1 MPTAGSLILC
11 VDDEPA
17 VLEGLKLTLRKYFD
31 VATATSGLEGLAV
44 LKQKGGAAVVISD
57 MRMPG
62 MDGATFLAKV
72 RTFWPDSTRV
82 ALTGASGRDDAAA
95 AINEGQIF
103 RFMTKPCVP
112 DKLIAA
118 VEAAVRHHQIVTTEK
133 ALLQQTVLG
142 CIRAL
147 VDVLAIVNPVA
158 FGRGSRIR
166 RLALDLAAAAGLPPS
181 WELEAAA
188 LLSQL
193 GYVSLPIELVEK
205 AASGGAL
212 NADEKLLLG
221 EVPKLTHNLIARIP
235 RLENVGTIL
244 SQAMRAA
251 SGKEPPDAHFT
262 ANALVLMN
270 VLGYDALTSKGERA
284 EAAIATLRARGGAK
298 SAPLL
303 AHLAALQGMP
313 DSERQLREIRLCEV
327 LPGMIILDDV
337 RTDVGTLLVSRG
349 YEVSPSFVDRVRN
362 YSPKLLEKRV
372 RIERAGPM
380 TTDRDS
386 SHQQRD

>member
-1 MPTAGSLILC
+1 MPIIGPLVLC

-31 VATATSGLEGLAV
+31 VATAASGLEGLAV

-62 MDGATFLAKV
+62 MDGASFLAKV
-72 RTFWPDSTRV
+72 RTLWPDSTRL
-82 ALTGASGRDDAAA
+82 ALTGAPGRDDAAA

-193 GYVSLPIELVEK
+193 GYVSLPVELVEK
-205 AASGGAL
+205 AVGGTPL
-212 NADEKLLLG
+212 SADEKRLLG
-221 EVPKLTHNLIARIP
+221 EAPKLTHDLLSRIP

-244 SQAMRAA
+244 SQAMRDT
-251 SGKEPPDAHFT
+251 SGKEPPDPHLT

-270 VLGYDALTSKGERA
+270 VLEYDALTSRGEKA
-284 EAAIATLRARGGAK
+284 ETAIATLRARGGAK

-303 AHLAALQGMP
+303 VHLAALQGTP
-313 DSERQLREIRLCEV
+313 DSGRQLREIRLCDV
-327 LPGMIILDDV
+327 LPGMTILDDV

-349 YEVSPSFVDRVRN
+349 YDVSPSFVDRVRN
-362 YSPKLLEKRV
+362 YGPRLLEKRV
-372 RIERAGPM
+372 RIQCAGP
-380 TTDRDS
+380 S
-386 SHQQRD
+386 NA

>member
-1 MPTAGSLILC
+1 MSSTGPLILC

-17 VLEGLKLTLRKYFD
+17 VLEGLKLTLRKRFD

-44 LKQKGGAAVVISD
+44 LEQKGGAAVVISD

-72 RTFWPDSTRV
+72 RTLWPDSTRL
-82 ALTGASGRDDAAA
+82 ALTGAPGRDDAAA

-158 FGRGSRIR
+158 FGRGSRIK
-166 RLALDLAAAAGLPPS
+166 RLALDLAAATGLAPS

-188 LLSQL
+188 LLSQI
-193 GYVSLPIELVEK
+193 GYVSLPVELVEK
-205 AASGGAL
+205 AVSGAAL
-212 NADEKLLLG
+212 GADEKLLLG
-221 EVPKLTHNLIARIP
+221 EVPRLTHNLIARIP
-235 RLENVGTIL
+235 RLESVGTIL
-244 SQAMRAA
+244 SQAMHAT
-251 SGKEPPDAHFT
+251 SGKEPPDPHFT

-270 VLGYDALTSKGERA
+270 VLEYDALTSKGERP

-298 SAPLL
+298 CAPLL
-303 AHLAALQGMP
+303 VHLAALQGMP
-313 DSERQLREIRLCEV
+313 DSGRQLREIRLREV

-337 RTDVGTLLVSRG
+337 HTDLGTLLVSRG

-362 YSPKLLEKRV
+362 FSPKLLEKRV

-380 TTDRDS
+380 TTGRDS
-386 SHQQRD
+386 SRQERD

>member
-1 MPTAGSLILC
+1 MPIIGPLVLC

-31 VATATSGLEGLAV
+31 VAIATSGLEGLAV

-72 RTFWPDSTRV
+72 RTLWPDSTRL
-82 ALTGASGRDDAAA
+82 ALTGAPGRDDAAA

-118 VEAAVRHHQIVTTEK
+118 VEAAVRHHQKVTTEK

-166 RLALDLAAAAGLPPS
+166 RLALDLAAATGLPPS

-193 GYVSLPIELVEK
+193 GYVSLPIDLVEK
-205 AASGGAL
+205 AVSGAAL

-244 SQAMRAA
+244 SQAVRAT
-251 SGKEPPDAHFT
+251 SGKEPPDPHCS

-270 VLGYDALTSKGERA
+270 VLEYDALTSKGERA
-284 EAAIATLRARGGAK
+284 ETAIATLRARGGAK
-298 SAPLL
+298 CAPLL
-303 AHLAALQGMP
+303 VHLAALQGMP
-313 DSERQLREIRLCEV
+313 DSGRQLREIRLREV

-337 RTDVGTLLVSRG
+337 HTDLGTLLVSRG

-362 YSPKLLEKRV
+362 FSPKLLEKRV

-380 TTDRDS
+380 TTGRDS
-386 SHQQRD
+386 SRQERD

>member
-1 MPTAGSLILC
+1 
-11 VDDEPA
+11 
-17 VLEGLKLTLRKYFD
+17 
-31 VATATSGLEGLAV
+31 
-44 LKQKGGAAVVISD
+44 

-62 MDGATFLAKV
+62 MDGAAFLTKV
-72 RTFWPDSTRV
+72 RTLWPDATRI
-82 ALTGASGRDDAAA
+82 ALTGAPGRDDAAA

-118 VEAAVRHHQIVTTEK
+118 VEAAVRHHQIVTAEK
-133 ALLQQTVLG
+133 VLLQQTVLG

-147 VDVLAIVNPVA
+147 ADVLAIVNPVA

-166 RLALDLAAAAGLPPS
+166 RLALDLAAAAGLAPS

-212 NADEKLLLG
+212 NADEKLLLS

-244 SQAMRAA
+244 SQAMRAT
-251 SGKEPPDAHFT
+251 SGNEPPDAHLT

-270 VLGYDALTSKGERA
+270 VLGYDALTSKGERP
-284 EAAIATLRARGGAK
+284 EATIATLRARGGAK
-298 SAPLL
+298 SASLL
-303 AHLAALQGMP
+303 AHLAELQGIR
-313 DSERQLREIRLCEV
+313 DSGRQLREIRLCEV

-372 RIERAGPM
+372 RIER
-380 TTDRDS
+380 R
-386 SHQQRD
+386 